1 MWELKSK
8 SVKRLSLE
16 EVKEKGLPIGK
27 RLMLELSVV
36 LTDGSQDIELS
47 TFIKSKNEVRQ
58 TIKQTLDSLNEQ
70 VELEQEIASNTF
82 VLEVVPEEPT
92 AEEIAKR
99 EEQQKE
105 AELQEAIRKA
115 KLYKEAE
122 ELSATDDGVRNKLDE
137 IKAIRR
143 N

>member
-16 EVKEKGLPIGK
+16 EVSEKGLPPGK

-58 TIKQTLDSLNEQ
+58 TIKQALDSLNEQ

-82 VLEVVPEEPT
+82 VLEVVPKEPT

-122 ELSATDDGVRNKLDE
+122 ELAATDDGVKKILDE
-137 IKAIRR
+137 IKAK
-143 N
+143 

>member
-122 ELSATDDGVRNKLDE
+122 ELSATDDDVKEKLDAFRA
-137 IKAIRR
+137 K
-143 N
+143 

>member
-8 SVKRLSLE
+8 SVRRVTLDEVEQNKLPTGRL
-16 EVKEKGLPIGK
+16 
-27 RLMLELSVV
+27 LMLELSLVF
-36 LTDGSQDIELS
+36 TDGSQDIELS

-58 TIKQTLDSLNEQ
+58 TIKQALDSLNEQ

-137 IKAIRR
+137 IRAK
-143 N
+143 